1 MYFASSVYKSLG
13 LYIVFEYFGEHSPF
27 LYGSCSVG
35 FPSVPLWLSWKD
47 VRVVGS
53 TRISIAFYMLAF
65 GG

>member
-13 LYIVFEYFGEHSPF
+13 LDIVFGYFGEHSPF
-27 LYGSCSVG
+27 LYGSCSFG
-35 FPSVPLWLSWKD
+35 FPSVPLWLSWKE

-53 TRISIAFYMLAF
+53 TRISIAFHMLAF